1 MPIYEYQCRKCS
13 RKFEIFQGIADGEV
27 KTCKFCD
34 GSVDKLIS
42 LSSFHLK
49 GAGWYVTDYGGK
61 KPSVGEAPTSTLGD
75 SGDTPASKGEV
86 ATAPDPKPSAK
97 KDE

>member
-1 MPIYEYQCRKCS
+1 MPIYEYKCRKCGS
-13 RKFEIFQGIADGEV
+13 NFEVFQGIADGEV

-49 GAGWYVTDYGGK
+49 GSGWYVTDYGGK
-61 KPSVGEAPTSTLGD
+61 KPSAQEAAKD
-75 SGDTPASKGEV
+75 ASGDAGNAPASTSET